1 LSPKAMRTGSCAW
14 NGVTGSDIGAVYAP
28 FRSAR

>member
-1 LSPKAMRTGSCAW
+1 MRTGRCAW
-14 NGVTGSDIGAVYAP
+14 NGVTCPDIGAVYAP